1 MTSPCLCAECVLA
14 GCDRPPIEHPVT
26 HKLLHGR
33 ELARWYVERD
43 ERIAFFEKLKA
54 DLAAKRMQAQRG
66 DE

>member
-1 MTSPCLCAECVLA
+1 
-14 GCDRPPIEHPVT
+14 
-26 HKLLHGR
+26 
-33 ELARWYVERD
+33 LARWYAERD